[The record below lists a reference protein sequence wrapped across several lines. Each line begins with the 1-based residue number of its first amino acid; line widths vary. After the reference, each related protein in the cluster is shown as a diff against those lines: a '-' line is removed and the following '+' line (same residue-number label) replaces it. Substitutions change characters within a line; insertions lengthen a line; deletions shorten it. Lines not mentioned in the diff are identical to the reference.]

1 MWTLTQ
7 TNVHLSEKHS
17 WQNSQKHQAD
27 NRDHHS
33 ALLLASPGIP
43 QQQGSGWI
51 SKPSKKWRKRD
62 WGTGHSGRLLSITVW
77 RTIISR
83 LCEREIISFRKTKCV
98 KFIPGATNYFCP
110 LKKGQLDCDDIL
122 EELCLLISSHAFYLS
137 CGLIWG
143 GESNLCTNTLST
155 TRMDGKR
162 VRQTIR
168 EMLQARK
175 IFNIAL
181 LHEMTNPCFII
192 SPVPPKT
199 HKMNNFK

>member
-43 QQQGSGWI
+43 QQQGSAWI

-98 KFIPGATNYFCP
+98 KFTPGATNYFCP
-110 LKKGQLDCDDIL
+110 LKKGRLDCDDIL

-155 TRMDGKR
+155 TRMDGNTGEADNKR
-162 VRQTIR
+162 NAPGQKDIKYRAPPWNDKSLFYHI
-168 EMLQARK
+168 
-175 IFNIAL
+175 
-181 LHEMTNPCFII
+181 P
-192 SPVPPKT
+192 SPPK
-199 HKMNNFK
+199 NSQN